1 MNDQRTFRPRVIP
14 VLLLNRGLLYKT
26 RGFGKP
32 TYIGDPRNAVRIFN
46 EKGADE
52 IALLDIGATPEQREP
67 DYDTI
72 AEIVSEA
79 FMPLAYGGG
88 ITNVDQAKRI
98 LDIGVEKIV
107 LGSSAAENP
116 SLVERMAAYSGSQS
130 VTVCIDVKVGL
141 LGRRQVVTHSG
152 RKKTGLDPV
161 ALAKQV
167 AAAGAGEIV
176 IQSVDRDGAMQGYD
190 LALVRQVVEAV
201 DIPVVALGGAGRDED
216 LARAVHES
224 GASAVAAGAM
234 FVFQGAHRA
243 VLISYPEDSRLQM
256 LMSDKGEK

>member
-1 MNDQRTFRPRVIP
+1 MNEHRIFRPRVIP

-26 RGFGKP
+26 RGFAKP

-67 DYDTI
+67 DYETI
-72 AEIVSEA
+72 GEIVSEA

-88 ITNVDQAKRI
+88 VSNIGQARRI
-98 LDIGVEKIV
+98 LDIGVEKLV
-107 LGSSAAENP
+107 LGASAAQDP
-116 SLVERMAAYSGSQS
+116 AFVEQVAAYCGSQS
-130 VTVCIDVKVGL
+130 VTACIDVKTGI

-152 RKKTGLDPV
+152 RRKTGLDPV
-161 ALAKQV
+161 ALARQV
-167 AAAGAGEIV
+167 AAAGAGEII

-190 LALVRQVVEAV
+190 LALVRQISEAV

-216 LARAVHES
+216 LARVVREG
-224 GASAVAAGAM
+224 GASAAAAGAM

-243 VLISYPEDSRLQM
+243 VLISYPDDSRLQM
-256 LMSDKGEK
+256 LMSDKGA

>member
-1 MNDQRTFRPRVIP
+1 MSGYRVFRPRVIP

-26 RGFGKP
+26 RAFSKP

-67 DYDTI
+67 DYETI

-88 ITNVDQAKRI
+88 INSLDQAKRI
-98 LDIGVEKIV
+98 LDIGVEKLV
-107 LGSSAAENP
+107 LGASAARDP
-116 SLVERMAAYSGSQS
+116 ALVEQVAAYSGSQS
-130 VTVCIDVKVGL
+130 VTVCIDVKSGI

-152 RKKTGLDPV
+152 RKKTGIEPV
-161 ALAKQV
+161 ALARQV
-167 AAAGAGEIV
+167 AAAGAGEIIV
-176 IQSVDRDGAMQGYD
+176 QSVDRDGAMQGYD
-190 LALVRQVVEAV
+190 LALVRQVAEAV
-201 DIPVVALGGAGRDED
+201 NIPVVALGGAGRDED
-216 LARAVHES
+216 LAQVVREG
-224 GASAVAAGAM
+224 GASAAGAGAM

-243 VLISYPEDSRLQM
+243 VLISYPDDSRLQM
-256 LMSDKGEK
+256 LMSDKGA